1 MEKFLII
8 DGNSLAFRAY
18 YALPF
23 LASSNGQPTGAI
35 FGFFNMLFKVMEDYQ
50 PTKMVIAF
58 DFSRHTFR
66 NDIYADYKGTR
77 KETPEDLRA
86 QFPVL
91 KNLLKVMNL
100 RVVEKE
106 GIEADDII
114 GTYAKSAPCE
124 TVILSGDRDL
134 LQLIDEST
142 QVWLTHKGISEIH
155 KMTIE
160 NIAMDYGVAANQV
173 VELKALMGDTSDN
186 IPGVQ
191 GVGPKT
197 AANLINTFGTIEAL
211 YENLDHPII
220 TAKLKDK
227 LLHDK
232 NNAFLSKTLATI
244 KVDCNIDTAL
254 ENCTFSLPFNAE
266 AVAMIQNLDMSSL
279 LKRKNFFD
287 VPQEEEPAPV
297 LALKQFVINDNQT
310 LEKIC
315 ACQPKELALAV
326 EDELI
331 FSFNDEYY
339 YTVSN
344 ESTLFAQ
351 PPEFDT
357 CLYALQKFLED
368 PNIPK
373 VACSYKAL
381 KRKLARFGVGIK
393 GEVFD
398 INLANYLLNNKP
410 LDCSQVDR
418 FFAQRT
424 TLSKDLAKQQLD
436 KIYYEMELP
445 LEDVLF
451 DMENAGFMVDK
462 EVLIDYAKVLDGQL
476 KNLSEKIIKM
486 AGEEFN
492 INSPRQLAVVLFDKL
507 SLPTE
512 NNPHRSTGVEI
523 LQDLMDF
530 HPIVAE
536 ILHYRKVQKLKS
548 TYVDAFLNILAQTN
562 SNMIHTVFNQTLTST
577 GRLSSSE
584 PNLQNLPVRD
594 DEGKEFRKVFIS
606 RFENGLLVSADY
618 NQIELRLLAH
628 LSGDKTMTDAFNS
641 GEDIHTA
648 TAMQIFKLKKEEVTP
663 QIRRNAKAVNFGI
676 VYGITNVGLAQ
687 NTGLSRS
694 EAQEYIRKYFE
705 IYPAVKDYM
714 DQNVQFAKKFG
725 YVQTIFNRRRKIP
738 ELKADN
744 HQARM
749 FGERAAK
756 NMPLQGSASDII
768 KLAML
773 KVDAAMKAQNLKSKL
788 ILQIHDELVVDAAPD
803 EVEIVKDILK
813 TAMESVISLSVKLPV
828 DIECGKT
835 YYDV

>member
-1 MEKFLII
+1 MEKFLVI

-35 FGFFNMLFKVMEDYQ
+35 FGFLNMLLKVMEDYQ

-58 DFSRHTFR
+58 DFSKHTFR
-66 NDIYADYKGTR
+66 NDIFAAYKGTR

-91 KNLLKVMNL
+91 KNLLKLMKI

-134 LQLIDEST
+134 LQLIDDST

-155 KMTIE
+155 KMTTE
-160 NIAMDYGVAANQV
+160 NIVADYGVAANQV
-173 VELKALMGDTSDN
+173 VELKALMGDASDN

-197 AANLINTFGTIEAL
+197 AANLINTFGTLEAL
-211 YENLDHPII
+211 YENLDHPIVS
-220 TAKLKDK
+220 AKLKEK

-232 NNAFLSKTLATI
+232 DNAFLSKTLATI
-244 KVDCNIDTAL
+244 KVDCDIDTAL
-254 ENCTFSLPFNAE
+254 ENCTFSLPFNDE
-266 AVAMIQNLDMSSL
+266 AVAMIQNLDMSTL
-279 LKRKNFFD
+279 LKRKTFFD

-310 LEKIC
+310 LEKVC

-326 EDELI
+326 EEELI

-373 VACSYKAL
+373 VTCSYKAL
-381 KRKLARFGVGIK
+381 KRKLARFGIGIK

-418 FFAQRT
+418 FFAQKT
-424 TLSKDLAKQQLD
+424 TLSKDLVKQQLD
-436 KIYYEMELP
+436 KIYYQMELP

-462 EVLIDYAKVLDGQL
+462 TVLVEYAKVLDAQL
-476 KNLSEKIIKM
+476 KTLSEKIINM

-523 LQDLMDF
+523 LHDLMDF

-577 GRLSSSE
+577 GRLSSSD

-606 RFENGLLVSADY
+606 RFENGVLVSADY

-628 LSGDKTMTDAFNS
+628 LSGDQTMIDAFNS

-648 TAMQIFKLKKEEVTP
+648 TAMQIFKLKKEDVTP

-705 IYPAVKDYM
+705 IYPAVKEYLDE
-714 DQNVQFAKKFG
+714 NVQFAKKFG

-768 KLAML
+768 KFAML

-803 EVEIVKDILK
+803 EVDVVKNILK
-813 TAMESVISLSVKLPV
+813 TAMESVISLSVNLPV

>member
-1 MEKFLII
+1 M
-8 DGNSLAFRAY
+8 
-18 YALPF
+18 
-23 LASSNGQPTGAI
+23 
-35 FGFFNMLFKVMEDYQ
+35 
-50 PTKMVIAF
+50 
-58 DFSRHTFR
+58 
-66 NDIYADYKGTR
+66 
-77 KETPEDLRA
+77 
-86 QFPVL
+86 
-91 KNLLKVMNL
+91 
-100 RVVEKE
+100 
-106 GIEADDII
+106 
-114 GTYAKSAPCE
+114 
-124 TVILSGDRDL
+124 
-134 LQLIDEST
+134 
-142 QVWLTHKGISEIH
+142 
-155 KMTIE
+155 
-160 NIAMDYGVAANQV
+160 
-173 VELKALMGDTSDN
+173 
-186 IPGVQ
+186 
-191 GVGPKT
+191 
-197 AANLINTFGTIEAL
+197 
-211 YENLDHPII
+211 
-220 TAKLKDK
+220 
-227 LLHDK
+227 
-232 NNAFLSKTLATI
+232 
-244 KVDCNIDTAL
+244 
-254 ENCTFSLPFNAE
+254 
-266 AVAMIQNLDMSSL
+266 
-279 LKRKNFFD
+279 
-287 VPQEEEPAPV
+287 
-297 LALKQFVINDNQT
+297 
-310 LEKIC
+310 
-315 ACQPKELALAV
+315 
-326 EDELI
+326 
-331 FSFNDEYY
+331 
-339 YTVSN
+339 
-344 ESTLFAQ
+344 
-351 PPEFDT
+351 
-357 CLYALQKFLED
+357 
-368 PNIPK
+368 
-373 VACSYKAL
+373 
-381 KRKLARFGVGIK
+381 
-393 GEVFD
+393 FD

-462 EVLIDYAKVLDGQL
+462 DALLEYAKVLDGEL
-476 KNLSEKIIKM
+476 KLLSEKIIKM

-512 NNPHRSTGVEI
+512 NNPHRSTSVEI
-523 LQDLMDF
+523 MHDLMDF

-628 LSGDKTMTDAFNS
+628 LSGDQTMTDAFNS

-648 TAMQIFKLKKEEVTP
+648 TAMQIFKLKKEDVTP

-705 IYPAVKDYM
+705 IYPAVKEYM

-803 EVEIVKDILK
+803 EVEIVKNILK